1 MRAYCHAQNIEV
13 IEGDRAWNKRHDQGQ
28 WSGPSL
34 PFGCYVDFKP
44 EMEIAK
50 KMPKGVSDTM
60 PGVFLGYK
68 LPPVVF
74 GKVNLV

>member
-1 MRAYCHAQNIEV
+1 
-13 IEGDRAWNKRHDQGQ
+13 
-28 WSGPSL
+28 
-34 PFGCYVDFKP
+34 
-44 EMEIAK
+44 MEIAK